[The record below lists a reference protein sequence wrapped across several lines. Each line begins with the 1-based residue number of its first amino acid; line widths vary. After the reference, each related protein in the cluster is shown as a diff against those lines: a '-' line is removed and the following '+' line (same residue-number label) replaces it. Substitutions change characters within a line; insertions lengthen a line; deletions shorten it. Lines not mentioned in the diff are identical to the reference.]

1 MMTRIPRRIVAFTLV
16 ELIVTM
22 GIIAILVAIALPA
35 LSSAMQHANCAVC
48 SVRMRSLGMAFHV
61 YASDHNDQLP
71 GRVTGAGNEK
81 WPLLLLPYV
90 QDQRCYADPG
100 DPVASSM
107 PTTNLV
113 SNTANNSSFF
123 FNGFND
129 LGFYT
134 NPTATVGIVNLN
146 NMSSL
151 FLLGQ
156 QIHGSHQYYMDFV
169 EGNEDDILNKTAYF
183 NGANYVYADGSAAFV
198 TLANYDNRQWLVN
211 QAYTIPVVPGH

>member
-1 MMTRIPRRIVAFTLV
+1 MMRRIPRRIIAFTLV
-16 ELIVTM
+16 ELIVTI

-35 LSSAMQHANCAVC
+35 LSTAMLHADCAVC
-48 SVRMRSLGMAFHV
+48 CVRMRSLGMAFHN

-90 QDQRCYADPG
+90 EDQRCYADPG

-113 SNTANNSSFF
+113 SNAQNNSSFF

-134 NPTATVGIVNLN
+134 NPNATVGIVNLN

-198 TLANYDNRQWLVN
+198 TLANYNNRQWLVN
-211 QAYTIPVVPGH
+211 QAYNIPVVPGH